1 MTLVTILFAF
11 FPFHLTQE
19 LHIIPNMKLL
29 SLALTHNDI
38 IYLSVICFILFIFL
52 FSSLHYYIKY
62 KTNAA
67 IWDLEKKNFEM
78 RTAMQNSNINL
89 WSYDVENDLF
99 KKTLG
104 QDFFR
109 NGDTRST
116 CEEFI
121 DPQYR
126 KLFYELLDALILKK
140 KNSAS
145 MEIKLVHGNKK
156 DNYFQLNLS
165 TRYNK
170 ENKVE
175 SIIGV
180 ALDISEQKLLE
191 TMKAAKEKAE
201 KAQKKA
207 EISGEVKS
215 RFLANMSHEIRTPLN
230 AIVGFAT
237 LAISAND
244 KKERE
249 KYSKIVET
257 HTDQLLTL
265 INDLLDLQR
274 IEEGNIILKNQ
285 PFNLTKAIEEL
296 AAAFR
301 ITLDKDVILNTDFPQ
316 KEVVCVLDRKRILQ
330 IVNNFTTNAVKYTT
344 KGFITIGVEDREQE
358 LYLFVKDSGIGI
370 SEENK
375 DRIFEG
381 FEKENQFIE
390 GAGLGLSI
398 CKAITKTYKGQIG
411 VESQLGKGSTFWA
424 TIPISKHSESSLTNV
439 IHLDHKKSYPSDK
452 KSYT

>member
-1 MTLVTILFAF
+1 MTSITILFTSF
-11 FPFHLTQE
+11 SMNLSQV

-29 SLALTHNDI
+29 SLVLTQNDI
-38 IYLSVICFILFIFL
+38 LYLSVICFILLVFL
-52 FSSLHYYIKY
+52 ISSIHYYIKH

-67 IWDLEKKNFEM
+67 LWDLEKKNFEM

-126 KLFYELLDALILKK
+126 KLFYELLDDLISKK
-140 KNSAS
+140 KNAAS
-145 MEIKLVHGNKK
+145 MEIKLIHRNKK
-156 DNYFQLNLS
+156 ENYFQLNLS
-165 TRYNK
+165 TRYNT

-175 SIIGV
+175 AIIGV

-191 TMKAAKEKAE
+191 NMKAAKEKAE

-207 EISGEVKS
+207 EVSGEVKS

-274 IEEGNIILKNQ
+274 IEEGNITLKNE
-285 PFNLTKAIEEL
+285 PFSLTKAIEEL

-301 ITLDKDVILNTDFPQ
+301 LTLENDIILNTEFPK
-316 KEVVCVLDRKRILQ
+316 KEIICVLDRKRILQ
-330 IVNNFTTNAVKYTT
+330 IVNNFTSNAVKYTT
-344 KGFITIGVEDREQE
+344 KGFITIGVEEREHE

-375 DRIFEG
+375 ERIFEG
-381 FEKENQFIE
+381 LEKENEFIE

-398 CKAITKTYKGQIG
+398 CKAIIKTYKGQIG
-411 VESQLGKGSTFWA
+411 VESQVGKGSTFWA
-424 TIPISKHSESSLTNV
+424 IIPIFKNRESSLPKV
-439 IHLDHKKSYPSDK
+439 IHLDHKKTYPSEK